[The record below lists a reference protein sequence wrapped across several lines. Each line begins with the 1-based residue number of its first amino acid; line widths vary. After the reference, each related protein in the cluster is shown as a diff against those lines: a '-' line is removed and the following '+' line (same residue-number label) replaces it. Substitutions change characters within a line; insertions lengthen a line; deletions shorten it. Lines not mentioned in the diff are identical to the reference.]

1 MSVRYL
7 YDETF
12 HWSPDQKLLDRQNDD
27 GSLLLDKP
35 FLTPDNTCNVSALVF
50 ILKRDHD
57 VHKVVPSQ

>member
-1 MSVRYL
+1 MSVRDL

-12 HWSPDQKLLDRQNDD
+12 HWSPDQKLLDCQNDD

-35 FLTPDNTCNVSALVF
+35 LPTPYNTCNVSALVF
-50 ILKRDHD
+50 ILTRDHD